1 MSDRTQLKD
10 SPNAAKKLMDAITD
24 GGLSA
29 VDYEADDYM
38 GATDCPDGCTVE
50 PDGYC
55 SHGYKSAGLSS
66 GMI

>member
-1 MSDRTQLKD
+1 MLDRTQLKG
-10 SPNAAKKLMDAITD
+10 SPIAAKKLMTAITD
-24 GGLSA
+24 NDLSA
-29 VDYEADDYM
+29 VDYEADEFM
-38 GATDCPDGCTVE
+38 GATDCPEGCTVE